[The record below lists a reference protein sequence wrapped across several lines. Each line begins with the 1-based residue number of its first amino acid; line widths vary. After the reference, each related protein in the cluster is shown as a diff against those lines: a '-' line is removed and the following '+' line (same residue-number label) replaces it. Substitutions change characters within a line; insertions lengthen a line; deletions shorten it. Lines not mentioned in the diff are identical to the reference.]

1 MEITEVGVDAIERHP
16 KNARRGDISRI
27 VESIKANGFFTPLVV
42 QKSTNYILVGNHRF
56 EAAKETGMSTVPVVF
71 VECDDRQARRIMLAD
86 NKTSDRGAY
95 DKDAL
100 AVLLQE
106 TLGDGGLLG
115 TAFDATEVDKL
126 LQETAAGPAP
136 TVDQFDLLPYERTF
150 FLVAGP
156 LSAHNAIASTLNQ
169 LRLEHPEV
177 DFEHAQDSPKDTP
190 VLQGIEPSGGEL
202 PPGGEGMVALSD
214 ALGAWEI
221 PGHGT

>member
-1 MEITEVGVDAIERHP
+1 MGVDAIERHP

-190 VLQGIEPSGGEL
+190 VLQGVEPSGGEL
-202 PPGGEGMVALSD
+202 PPGGKGMVALSD

>member
-1 MEITEVGVDAIERHP
+1 MGVDAIERHP

-190 VLQGIEPSGGEL
+190 VLQGVEPSGGEL
-202 PPGGEGMVALSD
+202 PSGGEGMVALSD

>member
-1 MEITEVGVDAIERHP
+1 MGVDAIERHP

-190 VLQGIEPSGGEL
+190 VLQGVEPSGGEL
-202 PPGGEGMVALSD
+202 PSRGEGMVALSD